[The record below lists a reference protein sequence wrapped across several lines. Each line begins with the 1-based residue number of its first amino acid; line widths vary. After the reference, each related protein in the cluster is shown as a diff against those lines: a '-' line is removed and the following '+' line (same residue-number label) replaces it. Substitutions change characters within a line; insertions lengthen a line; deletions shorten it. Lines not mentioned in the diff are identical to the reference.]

1 MDMYI
6 NSGGKKLKCGYTTGS
21 CATAAAKAATLML
34 YSKTAIDVITIDT
47 PKGIVLNLQVVDV
60 TFGDGYVQCAVVKD
74 GGDDIDVT
82 HGLKIFARAEELD
95 KLKTKNTDE
104 QNENFAYAVCKENF
118 VLKGGN
124 GVGKVMGE
132 GLYVKK
138 GEAAI
143 NPIPRLMIEKE
154 VTKVLPEE
162 KGVEITIFVP
172 TGDEIAKKTFN
183 PRLNIVGGISILGT
197 SGIVYPMSEDAIKE
211 SIDLEIKQKA
221 INHKTLILV
230 FGNMGERV
238 AKDYGYG
245 EEQVVVISNYVG
257 FALESCQSNGVKK
270 VIIIG
275 HIGKV
280 GKVAS
285 GCFNTHSRVCDVR
298 LETLALELAL
308 HGAPRYIFEK
318 VYKEKTTEG
327 AIKVL
332 GGQFNYIYPSICK
345 KIKERMEIYTYHS
358 IECEVIMYWGATKPE
373 ILGVSEGVAGN

>member
-1 MDMYI
+1 MEMYI

-21 CATAAAKAATLML
+21 CATAAAKAATVML
-34 YSKTAIDVITIDT
+34 YSKTAIDEITIDT
-47 PKGIVLNLQVVDV
+47 PKGITLNLQVTDV
-60 TFGDGYVQCAVVKD
+60 TIGEGYVECAIVKD

-82 HGLKIFARAEELD
+82 HGLKIFARAEELEKYRASSEKD
-95 KLKTKNTDE
+95 LLD
-104 QNENFAYAVCKENF
+104 AVSKDNF
-118 VLKGGN
+118 VLKGGI
-124 GVGKVMGE
+124 GVGRVMGE

-138 GEAAI
+138 GEPAI

-154 VTKVLPEE
+154 VMKVLPQD
-162 KGVEITIFVP
+162 KGVQITIFVP
-172 TGDEIAKKTFN
+172 GGEEIAKKTFN

-211 SIDLEIKQKA
+211 SIDLEIKQKS
-221 INHKTLILV
+221 IKHKTLILV
-230 FGNMGERV
+230 FGNMGEKV
-238 AKDYGYG
+238 AKNYGYE

-270 VIIIG
+270 IIIIG

-280 GKVAS
+280 GKIAS

-318 VYKEKTTEG
+318 VYNEKTTEG
-327 AIKVL
+327 AIKAL

-345 KIKERMEIYTYHS
+345 KIKDRMEIYTYHS
-358 IECEVIMYWGATKPE
+358 IECEVVMYWGATKPE
-373 ILGVSEGVAGN
+373 ILGSTAGVAP